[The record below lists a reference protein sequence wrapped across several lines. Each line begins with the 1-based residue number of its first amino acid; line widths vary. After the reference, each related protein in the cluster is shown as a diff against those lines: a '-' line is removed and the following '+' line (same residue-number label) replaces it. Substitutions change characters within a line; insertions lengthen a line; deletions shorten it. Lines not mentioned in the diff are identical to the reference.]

1 MEDRL
6 LKIGLISGVALLLAG
21 CLTPSGE
28 PRVITVQP
36 ASTGGQALSSSI
48 SGLLQQTRQS
58 YVTLV
63 VSKSTNRRRNR
74 LNELEESVTSGSG
87 FVIDPEGH
95 VLTAA
100 HVAVQPGWLVEA
112 RGPDG
117 KNYVGRVVAVQKS
130 SDSALVKLRDMA
142 SNARPVQPVAQPCL
156 RRGEPIFS
164 LGKPR
169 RTSDTARLGE
179 VASMSFGRPVTYKGF
194 GYSDAMV
201 LKLETRKG
209 ESGGPVFTSSGRL
222 AGMVVSTLSDG
233 TGRHLNLAHAV
244 TAPMLAQFV
253 CANTQCSTKWQA
265 IAKIN
270 TSSCPAS

>member
-1 MEDRL
+1 MKKL
-6 LKIGLISGVALLLAG
+6 GIISGIAALLAG
-21 CLTPSGE
+21 CVTPSGE
-28 PRVITVQP
+28 PRVIQVSP

-48 SGLLQQTRQS
+48 GGLLQQTRQS

-63 VSKSTNRRRNR
+63 ISKSSNRRRNQ

-100 HVAVQPGWLVEA
+100 HVAVQPGWVVEA

-130 SDSALVKLRDMA
+130 SDSALVKLRDISDRA
-142 SNARPVQPVAQPCL
+142 KPVEPVSQPCL

-169 RTSDTARLGE
+169 RTGDTARLGE
-179 VASMSFGRPVTYKGF
+179 VAAMSFGRPVTYKGF

-209 ESGGPVFTSSGRL
+209 ESGGPVFTRSGHL

-253 CANTQCSTKWQA
+253 CANTQCSAKWRA
-265 IAKIN
+265 IANFN
-270 TSSCPAS
+270 TSSCPAT

>member
-1 MEDRL
+1 MNKL
-6 LKIGLISGVALLLAG
+6 GLIVGSALSLAG
-21 CLTPSGE
+21 CVTPSGE
-28 PRVITVQP
+28 PRIIEVSP
-36 ASTGGQALSSSI
+36 ASTGGQALSGSI
-48 SGLLQQTRQS
+48 TGLLQQTRQS
-58 YVTLV
+58 YITLV
-63 VSKSTNRRRNR
+63 VSKSSNRPRNK

-87 FVIDPEGH
+87 FMIDSEGYA
-95 VLTAA
+95 LTAA
-100 HVAVQPGWLVEA
+100 HVAVQPGWVVEA

-130 SDSALVKLRDMA
+130 SDSALVKLRDISSDA
-142 SNARPVQPVAQPCL
+142 KPVVPVAQPCL
-156 RRGEPIFS
+156 RRGDPIFS

-169 RTSDTARLGE
+169 RTGDTARLGE
-179 VASMSFGRPVTYKGF
+179 VAAMSFGRPVTYKGF

-253 CANTQCSTKWQA
+253 CANTNCSASWRA
-265 IAKIN
+265 IAKVN